1 MRRRPVTPGPTRDA
15 ALARRPAAARNA
27 PLRRALQAAA
37 IATALACAPA
47 PAAAQ
52 SGPPAPGAGAPAVYD
67 SPDRLG
73 TVTISA
79 GADDPT
85 GITDAASS
93 GSVSGER
100 LLARPLLRPADVLEW
115 VPGMVVTQHSG
126 DGKAN
131 QYFLRGFNLDH
142 GTDFATSVAGV
153 PVNLGTH
160 AHGHGYTDLNFLVPE
175 LVERVDYR
183 KGPYSAM
190 DGDFASAGAAD
201 IHLRNRFE
209 RPVGQVTVGRNGYRR
224 LFGAASPQV
233 GAGHLLLG
241 FEALG
246 NDGPWEVAQDA
257 RRVNAVAR
265 YSAGTARDGHDLTL
279 MSYDAHWTSTDQV
292 PRRAIESGAL
302 GRFGSLD
309 PTTGGESSRL
319 SLSAG
324 WRRTLADGRVEASAW
339 ALRYRLNLFSNFTYA
354 LERPNTGDQFE
365 QADRR
370 TAAGLRVARGWNTV
384 ALGVPSM
391 TTVGVQARQDRIDV
405 GLYDTQAR
413 ERLATVRADHVETTS
428 AGVFGEH
435 VSFWSERLR
444 TVAGLR
450 LDGVYHRV
458 DADLPANR
466 GSRSATLASPK
477 LSAVLTPLPTLE
489 AFAAAGR
496 GFHSNDGRGTLTR
509 IDPRT
514 GEAVVPVQPLVPTT
528 GSELGLRWAPAPTL
542 RASLAY
548 WWLRIGSELVF
559 VGDAGTTEPGRASM
573 RRGLELNARW
583 LPQPWL
589 GVDLDLARSRA
600 RFSDD
605 DPAGPF
611 IPGSVSQVASLG
623 MTVQGAGRW
632 SGGLRVRYIG
642 ARPLTEDGSVRSS
655 PSTIADL
662 RIGWRVAPR
671 TDLLLDVFNVG
682 ARAANDIEYFYASR
696 LRGEAGPVEDIHLHP
711 AEPRTVRLSLRLGF

>member
-1 MRRRPVTPGPTRDA
+1 MPRSPITRVPTRDVA
-15 ALARRPAAARNA
+15 PARRPATAPGAAR
-27 PLRRALQAAA
+27 RRALQAAA
-37 IATALACAPA
+37 IATALACAPG

-52 SGPPAPGAGAPAVYD
+52 SGPPAPGGGASAAHA
-67 SPDRLG
+67 SPERLG
-73 TVTISA
+73 TVTVSA
-79 GADDPT
+79 GAGDPAGT
-85 GITDAASS
+85 TDAASS

-201 IHLRNRFE
+201 IRLRSRLDG
-209 RPVGQVTVGRNGYRR
+209 PVGQLTAGSNGYRR
-224 LFGAASPQV
+224 LFGAAAPQG

-241 FEALG
+241 FETLG

-257 RRVNAVAR
+257 RRVNVVAR
-265 YSAGTARDGHDLTL
+265 YGAGTARDGHELTL
-279 MSYDAHWTSTDQV
+279 MGYDARWTATDQV
-292 PRRAIESGAL
+292 PQRAIESGAI

-309 PTTGGESSRL
+309 PTSGGDSSRL
-319 SLSAG
+319 SLSGG
-324 WRRTLADGRVEASAW
+324 WRRPLADGRIEASAW
-339 ALRYRLNLFSNFTYA
+339 VLRYRLNLFSNFTYA
-354 LERPNTGDQFE
+354 LERPDTGDQIE

-370 TAAGLRVARGWNTV
+370 TAAGLRVARSWNTI
-384 ALGVPSM
+384 ALGVPSL
-391 TTVGVQARQDRIDV
+391 TTVGVQARQDRIEV

-413 ERLATVRADHVETTS
+413 ERLATVRADRVDATS

-435 VSFWSERLR
+435 VSFWSDRLR

-450 LDGVYHRV
+450 LDGVHHRV
-458 DADLPANR
+458 DADLPAN
-466 GSRSATLASPK
+466 GGARSEALASPK
-477 LSAVLTPLPTLE
+477 LSVVLTPLPALE
-489 AFAAAGR
+489 AFAGVGR
-496 GFHSNDGRGTLTR
+496 GFHSNDARGTLTR

-559 VGDAGTTEPGRASM
+559 VGDAGTTEPSRASR

-583 LPQPWL
+583 MPQPWL
-589 GVDLDLARSRA
+589 GLDLDVAQSRA

-611 IPGSVSQVASLG
+611 IPGSVSQVASVG
-623 MTVQGAGRW
+623 MSVQGAGRW

-655 PSTIADL
+655 PSAIADL

-682 ARAANDIEYFYASR
+682 GRAANDIEYFYASR